1 MSNSINLGKVAGSA
15 WYTGAAT
22 TSSAIHTAVPTAR
35 IGDLYLSSGDNTY
48 WQKQSETAWEKK
60 GSLFPKT
67 VVMTEEAFSAAL
79 IGNTLENDTLYLVEG
94 ETTGQINFIAS
105 AGNITYDNSTS
116 GLNANN
122 VQAAIDEVKS
132 KLFSGSYN
140 DLKDKPTSGD
150 VTYNN
155 ATSGLTSNN
164 VQGAIDEIKGM
175 LFSGVYDD
183 LSNKPSAG
191 NIPFDNTLSGLN
203 ASDVQTAI
211 NRLKEMIF
219 SGSYNDLTDKP
230 SELTKDAL
238 LTLLLLTNEQL
249 TKLIAFA
256 DKITVDSTGVTV
268 GGVLKATTFDTTN

>member
-22 TSSAIHTAVPTAR
+22 SSSAIHTAVPTAR

-122 VQAAIDEVKS
+122 VQS
-132 KLFSGSYN
+132 
-140 DLKDKPTSGD
+140 
-150 VTYNN
+150 
-155 ATSGLTSNN
+155 
-164 VQGAIDEIKGM
+164 AIDEIKGM

-191 NIPFDNTLSGLN
+191 NIPFDNASSGLN

>member
-1 MSNSINLGKVAGSA
+1 MSNSINLGKVTGSA

-67 VVMTEEAFSAAL
+67 VVMTEAAFSAAL
-79 IGNTLENDTLYLVEG
+79 IGNTLEDDTLYLVEG

-140 DLKDKPTSGD
+140 DL
-150 VTYNN
+150 
-155 ATSGLTSNN
+155 
-164 VQGAIDEIKGM
+164 
-175 LFSGVYDD
+175 
-183 LSNKPSAG
+183 
-191 NIPFDNTLSGLN
+191 
-203 ASDVQTAI
+203 
-211 NRLKEMIF
+211 
-219 SGSYNDLTDKP
+219 TDKP
-230 SELTKDAL
+230 SELTKEAL

-256 DKITVDSTGVTV
+256 NKITIDSTGVTV

>member
-35 IGDLYLSSGDNTY
+35 VGDLYLSSGDNTY

-67 VVMTEEAFSAAL
+67 VVMTEVDFSTAL
-79 IGNTLENDTLYLVEG
+79 LGNTLENDTLYLVEG

-140 DLKDKPTSGD
+140 DL
-150 VTYNN
+150 
-155 ATSGLTSNN
+155 
-164 VQGAIDEIKGM
+164 
-175 LFSGVYDD
+175 
-183 LSNKPSAG
+183 
-191 NIPFDNTLSGLN
+191 
-203 ASDVQTAI
+203 
-211 NRLKEMIF
+211 
-219 SGSYNDLTDKP
+219 TDKP
-230 SELTKDAL
+230 SELTKEAL

-256 DKITVDSTGVTV
+256 NKITVDSTGVTV

>member
-22 TSSAIHTAVPTAR
+22 SSSAIHTAVPAAR

-122 VQAAIDEVKS
+122 VQSAIDEVKS

-140 DLKDKPTSGD
+140 DL
-150 VTYNN
+150 
-155 ATSGLTSNN
+155 
-164 VQGAIDEIKGM
+164 
-175 LFSGVYDD
+175 
-183 LSNKPSAG
+183 
-191 NIPFDNTLSGLN
+191 
-203 ASDVQTAI
+203 
-211 NRLKEMIF
+211 
-219 SGSYNDLTDKP
+219 TDKP
-230 SELTKDAL
+230 SELTKEAL

-256 DKITVDSTGVTV
+256 NKITVDSTGVTV

>member
-22 TSSAIHTAVPTAR
+22 SSSAIHTAVPTAR

-67 VVMTEEAFSAAL
+67 VVMTEAAFSAAL

-122 VQAAIDEVKS
+122 VQSAIDEVKS

-140 DLKDKPTSGD
+140 DL
-150 VTYNN
+150 
-155 ATSGLTSNN
+155 
-164 VQGAIDEIKGM
+164 
-175 LFSGVYDD
+175 
-183 LSNKPSAG
+183 
-191 NIPFDNTLSGLN
+191 
-203 ASDVQTAI
+203 
-211 NRLKEMIF
+211 
-219 SGSYNDLTDKP
+219 TDKP
-230 SELTKDAL
+230 SELTKEAL

-249 TKLIAFA
+249 AKLIAFA

>member
-22 TSSAIHTAVPTAR
+22 SSSAIHTAVPTAR
-35 IGDLYLSSGDNTY
+35 VGDLYLSSGDNTY

-67 VVMTEEAFSAAL
+67 VVMTEAAFSAAL

-140 DLKDKPTSGD
+140 DL
-150 VTYNN
+150 
-155 ATSGLTSNN
+155 
-164 VQGAIDEIKGM
+164 
-175 LFSGVYDD
+175 
-183 LSNKPSAG
+183 
-191 NIPFDNTLSGLN
+191 
-203 ASDVQTAI
+203 
-211 NRLKEMIF
+211 
-219 SGSYNDLTDKP
+219 TDKP
-230 SELTKDAL
+230 SELTKEAL

-256 DKITVDSTGVTV
+256 NKITVDSTGVTV

>member
-1 MSNSINLGKVAGSA
+1 MSNSINLGKVTGSA

-67 VVMTEEAFSAAL
+67 VVMTEAAFSTAL
-79 IGNTLENDTLYLVEG
+79 LGNTLENDTLYLVEG

-140 DLKDKPTSGD
+140 DL
-150 VTYNN
+150 
-155 ATSGLTSNN
+155 
-164 VQGAIDEIKGM
+164 
-175 LFSGVYDD
+175 
-183 LSNKPSAG
+183 
-191 NIPFDNTLSGLN
+191 
-203 ASDVQTAI
+203 
-211 NRLKEMIF
+211 
-219 SGSYNDLTDKP
+219 TDKP
-230 SELTKDAL
+230 SELTKEAL

-256 DKITVDSTGVTV
+256 NKITVDSTGVTV

>member
-22 TSSAIHTAVPTAR
+22 SSSAIHTAVPTAR

-67 VVMTEEAFSAAL
+67 VVMTEAAFSTAL
-79 IGNTLENDTLYLVEG
+79 LGNTLENDTLYLVEG

-140 DLKDKPTSGD
+140 DL
-150 VTYNN
+150 
-155 ATSGLTSNN
+155 
-164 VQGAIDEIKGM
+164 
-175 LFSGVYDD
+175 
-183 LSNKPSAG
+183 
-191 NIPFDNTLSGLN
+191 
-203 ASDVQTAI
+203 
-211 NRLKEMIF
+211 
-219 SGSYNDLTDKP
+219 TDKP
-230 SELTKDAL
+230 SELTKEAL

-256 DKITVDSTGVTV
+256 NKITVDSTGVTV

>member
-22 TSSAIHTAVPTAR
+22 SSSAIHTAVPTAR
-35 IGDLYLSSGDNTY
+35 VGDLYLSSGDNTY

-67 VVMTEEAFSAAL
+67 VVMTEAAFSAAL

-140 DLKDKPTSGD
+140 DL
-150 VTYNN
+150 
-155 ATSGLTSNN
+155 
-164 VQGAIDEIKGM
+164 
-175 LFSGVYDD
+175 
-183 LSNKPSAG
+183 
-191 NIPFDNTLSGLN
+191 
-203 ASDVQTAI
+203 
-211 NRLKEMIF
+211 
-219 SGSYNDLTDKP
+219 TDKP
-230 SELTKDAL
+230 SELTKEAL

-256 DKITVDSTGVTV
+256 NKITIDSTGVTV

>member
-15 WYTGAAT
+15 WYTGAAAS
-22 TSSAIHTAVPTAR
+22 SSAIHTAVPTAR

-48 WQKQSETAWEKK
+48 WQKQTETAWEKK

-105 AGNITYDNSTS
+105 AGNITYDNSKS

-132 KLFSGSYN
+132 KL
-140 DLKDKPTSGD
+140 
-150 VTYNN
+150 
-155 ATSGLTSNN
+155 
-164 VQGAIDEIKGM
+164 
-175 LFSGVYDD
+175 
-183 LSNKPSAG
+183 
-191 NIPFDNTLSGLN
+191 
-203 ASDVQTAI
+203 
-211 NRLKEMIF
+211 F

-256 DKITVDSTGVTV
+256 NKITVDSTGVTV

>member
-22 TSSAIHTAVPTAR
+22 ASSAIHTAVPTAR

-94 ETTGQINFIAS
+94 ETNGQINFIAS

-140 DLKDKPTSGD
+140 DL
-150 VTYNN
+150 
-155 ATSGLTSNN
+155 
-164 VQGAIDEIKGM
+164 
-175 LFSGVYDD
+175 
-183 LSNKPSAG
+183 
-191 NIPFDNTLSGLN
+191 
-203 ASDVQTAI
+203 
-211 NRLKEMIF
+211 
-219 SGSYNDLTDKP
+219 TDKP
-230 SELTKDAL
+230 SELTKEAL

-256 DKITVDSTGVTV
+256 NKITVDSTGVTV

>member
-22 TSSAIHTAVPTAR
+22 SSSAIHTAVPTAR

-94 ETTGQINFIAS
+94 ETNGQINFIAS

-140 DLKDKPTSGD
+140 DL
-150 VTYNN
+150 
-155 ATSGLTSNN
+155 
-164 VQGAIDEIKGM
+164 
-175 LFSGVYDD
+175 
-183 LSNKPSAG
+183 
-191 NIPFDNTLSGLN
+191 
-203 ASDVQTAI
+203 
-211 NRLKEMIF
+211 
-219 SGSYNDLTDKP
+219 TDKP
-230 SELTKDAL
+230 SELTKEAL

-256 DKITVDSTGVTV
+256 NKITVDSTGVTV

>member
-67 VVMTEEAFSAAL
+67 VVMTEVAFSTAL
-79 IGNTLENDTLYLVEG
+79 LGNTLENDTLYLVEG

-140 DLKDKPTSGD
+140 DL
-150 VTYNN
+150 
-155 ATSGLTSNN
+155 
-164 VQGAIDEIKGM
+164 
-175 LFSGVYDD
+175 
-183 LSNKPSAG
+183 
-191 NIPFDNTLSGLN
+191 
-203 ASDVQTAI
+203 
-211 NRLKEMIF
+211 
-219 SGSYNDLTDKP
+219 TDKP
-230 SELTKDAL
+230 SELTKEAL

-256 DKITVDSTGVTV
+256 NKITVDSTGVTV

>member
-15 WYTGAAT
+15 WYTGAAA

-67 VVMTEEAFSAAL
+67 VVMTEAAFSAAL

-140 DLKDKPTSGD
+140 DL
-150 VTYNN
+150 
-155 ATSGLTSNN
+155 
-164 VQGAIDEIKGM
+164 
-175 LFSGVYDD
+175 
-183 LSNKPSAG
+183 
-191 NIPFDNTLSGLN
+191 
-203 ASDVQTAI
+203 
-211 NRLKEMIF
+211 
-219 SGSYNDLTDKP
+219 TDKP
-230 SELTKDAL
+230 SELTKEAL
-238 LTLLLLTNEQL
+238 LTLLLLTNDQL

-256 DKITVDSTGVTV
+256 NKITVDSTGVTV

>member
-15 WYTGAAT
+15 WYTGAAA

-67 VVMTEEAFSAAL
+67 VVMTEAAFSAAL

-140 DLKDKPTSGD
+140 DL
-150 VTYNN
+150 
-155 ATSGLTSNN
+155 
-164 VQGAIDEIKGM
+164 
-175 LFSGVYDD
+175 
-183 LSNKPSAG
+183 
-191 NIPFDNTLSGLN
+191 
-203 ASDVQTAI
+203 
-211 NRLKEMIF
+211 
-219 SGSYNDLTDKP
+219 TDKP
-230 SELTKDAL
+230 SELTQEAL

-256 DKITVDSTGVTV
+256 NKITVDSTGVTV

>member
-35 IGDLYLSSGDNTY
+35 VGDLYLSSGDNTY

-67 VVMTEEAFSAAL
+67 VVMTEAAFSAAL
-79 IGNTLENDTLYLVEG
+79 IGNTLDNDTLYLVEG

-122 VQAAIDEVKS
+122 VQAAIDEIS
-132 KLFSGSYN
+132 
-140 DLKDKPTSGD
+140 DKFK
-150 VTYNN
+150 
-155 ATSGLTSNN
+155 AEK
-164 VQGAIDEIKGM
+164 I
-175 LFSGVYDD
+175 
-183 LSNKPSAG
+183 LS
-191 NIPFDNTLSGLN
+191 
-203 ASDVQTAI
+203 
-211 NRLKEMIF
+211 
-219 SGSYNDLTDKP
+219 
-230 SELTKDAL
+230 L
-238 LTLLLLTNEQL
+238 LTLSNEQL

>member
-1 MSNSINLGKVAGSA
+1 MSNSINLGKVTGSA

-22 TSSAIHTAVPTAR
+22 TSSAIQTAVPTAR

-67 VVMTEEAFSAAL
+67 VVMTEAAFSTAL
-79 IGNTLENDTLYLVEG
+79 LGNTLENDTLYLVEG

-140 DLKDKPTSGD
+140 DL
-150 VTYNN
+150 
-155 ATSGLTSNN
+155 
-164 VQGAIDEIKGM
+164 
-175 LFSGVYDD
+175 
-183 LSNKPSAG
+183 
-191 NIPFDNTLSGLN
+191 
-203 ASDVQTAI
+203 
-211 NRLKEMIF
+211 
-219 SGSYNDLTDKP
+219 TDKP
-230 SELTKDAL
+230 SELTKEAL

-256 DKITVDSTGVTV
+256 NKITVDSTGVTV

>member
-1 MSNSINLGKVAGSA
+1 MSNSINLGKVTGSA

-67 VVMTEEAFSAAL
+67 VVMTEVAFSTAL
-79 IGNTLENDTLYLVEG
+79 LGNTLENDTLYLVEG

-140 DLKDKPTSGD
+140 DL
-150 VTYNN
+150 
-155 ATSGLTSNN
+155 
-164 VQGAIDEIKGM
+164 
-175 LFSGVYDD
+175 
-183 LSNKPSAG
+183 
-191 NIPFDNTLSGLN
+191 
-203 ASDVQTAI
+203 
-211 NRLKEMIF
+211 
-219 SGSYNDLTDKP
+219 TDKP

-256 DKITVDSTGVTV
+256 NKITVDSTGVTV

>member
-35 IGDLYLSSGDNTY
+35 IDDLYLSSGDNTY

-140 DLKDKPTSGD
+140 DL
-150 VTYNN
+150 
-155 ATSGLTSNN
+155 
-164 VQGAIDEIKGM
+164 
-175 LFSGVYDD
+175 
-183 LSNKPSAG
+183 
-191 NIPFDNTLSGLN
+191 
-203 ASDVQTAI
+203 
-211 NRLKEMIF
+211 
-219 SGSYNDLTDKP
+219 TDKP

-256 DKITVDSTGVTV
+256 NK
-268 GGVLKATTFDTTN
+268 

>member
-22 TSSAIHTAVPTAR
+22 SSSAIHTAVPTAR

-67 VVMTEEAFSAAL
+67 VVMTEAAFSAAL

-140 DLKDKPTSGD
+140 DL
-150 VTYNN
+150 
-155 ATSGLTSNN
+155 
-164 VQGAIDEIKGM
+164 
-175 LFSGVYDD
+175 
-183 LSNKPSAG
+183 
-191 NIPFDNTLSGLN
+191 
-203 ASDVQTAI
+203 
-211 NRLKEMIF
+211 
-219 SGSYNDLTDKP
+219 TDKP
-230 SELTKDAL
+230 SELTQEAL

-256 DKITVDSTGVTV
+256 NKITVDSTGVTV

>member
-1 MSNSINLGKVAGSA
+1 MSNSINLGKVTGSA

-67 VVMTEEAFSAAL
+67 VVMTEAAFSAAL

-122 VQAAIDEVKS
+122 VQSAIDEVKS

-140 DLKDKPTSGD
+140 DL
-150 VTYNN
+150 
-155 ATSGLTSNN
+155 
-164 VQGAIDEIKGM
+164 
-175 LFSGVYDD
+175 
-183 LSNKPSAG
+183 
-191 NIPFDNTLSGLN
+191 
-203 ASDVQTAI
+203 
-211 NRLKEMIF
+211 
-219 SGSYNDLTDKP
+219 TDKP
-230 SELTKDAL
+230 SELTKEAL
-238 LTLLLLTNEQL
+238 LTLLLLTSEQL

-256 DKITVDSTGVTV
+256 NKITVDSTGVTV

>member
-22 TSSAIHTAVPTAR
+22 TSSAIHTAVPAAR

-67 VVMTEEAFSAAL
+67 VVMTEVAFSTAL
-79 IGNTLENDTLYLVEG
+79 LGNTLENDTLYLVEG

-122 VQAAIDEVKS
+122 VQSAIDEVKS

-140 DLKDKPTSGD
+140 DL
-150 VTYNN
+150 
-155 ATSGLTSNN
+155 
-164 VQGAIDEIKGM
+164 
-175 LFSGVYDD
+175 
-183 LSNKPSAG
+183 
-191 NIPFDNTLSGLN
+191 
-203 ASDVQTAI
+203 
-211 NRLKEMIF
+211 
-219 SGSYNDLTDKP
+219 TDKP
-230 SELTKDAL
+230 SELTKEAL

-256 DKITVDSTGVTV
+256 NKITVDSTGVTV

>member
-1 MSNSINLGKVAGSA
+1 MSNSINLGKVTGSA

-67 VVMTEEAFSAAL
+67 VVMTEAAFSAAL
-79 IGNTLENDTLYLVEG
+79 IGNTLEDDTLYLVEG

-140 DLKDKPTSGD
+140 DL
-150 VTYNN
+150 
-155 ATSGLTSNN
+155 
-164 VQGAIDEIKGM
+164 
-175 LFSGVYDD
+175 
-183 LSNKPSAG
+183 
-191 NIPFDNTLSGLN
+191 
-203 ASDVQTAI
+203 
-211 NRLKEMIF
+211 
-219 SGSYNDLTDKP
+219 TDKP
-230 SELTKDAL
+230 SELTREAL

-256 DKITVDSTGVTV
+256 NKITVDSTGVTV

>member
-15 WYTGAAT
+15 WYTGAAA

-67 VVMTEEAFSAAL
+67 VVMTEVAFSTAL
-79 IGNTLENDTLYLVEG
+79 LGNTLENDTLYLVEG

-140 DLKDKPTSGD
+140 DL
-150 VTYNN
+150 
-155 ATSGLTSNN
+155 
-164 VQGAIDEIKGM
+164 
-175 LFSGVYDD
+175 
-183 LSNKPSAG
+183 
-191 NIPFDNTLSGLN
+191 
-203 ASDVQTAI
+203 
-211 NRLKEMIF
+211 
-219 SGSYNDLTDKP
+219 TDKP
-230 SELTKDAL
+230 SELTKEAL

-256 DKITVDSTGVTV
+256 NKITVDSTGVTV

>member
-67 VVMTEEAFSAAL
+67 VVMTEAAFSAAL

-94 ETTGQINFIAS
+94 ETNGQINFIAS

-140 DLKDKPTSGD
+140 DL
-150 VTYNN
+150 
-155 ATSGLTSNN
+155 
-164 VQGAIDEIKGM
+164 
-175 LFSGVYDD
+175 
-183 LSNKPSAG
+183 
-191 NIPFDNTLSGLN
+191 
-203 ASDVQTAI
+203 
-211 NRLKEMIF
+211 
-219 SGSYNDLTDKP
+219 TDKP
-230 SELTKDAL
+230 SELTKEAL

-256 DKITVDSTGVTV
+256 NKITVDSTGVTV

>member
-22 TSSAIHTAVPTAR
+22 SSFAIHTAVPTAR

-67 VVMTEEAFSAAL
+67 VVMTEAAFSAAL

-94 ETTGQINFIAS
+94 ETNGQINFIAS

-140 DLKDKPTSGD
+140 DL
-150 VTYNN
+150 
-155 ATSGLTSNN
+155 
-164 VQGAIDEIKGM
+164 
-175 LFSGVYDD
+175 
-183 LSNKPSAG
+183 
-191 NIPFDNTLSGLN
+191 
-203 ASDVQTAI
+203 
-211 NRLKEMIF
+211 
-219 SGSYNDLTDKP
+219 TDKP
-230 SELTKDAL
+230 SELTKEAL

-256 DKITVDSTGVTV
+256 NKITVDSTGVTV

>member
-67 VVMTEEAFSAAL
+67 VVMTEAAFSAAL

-140 DLKDKPTSGD
+140 DL
-150 VTYNN
+150 
-155 ATSGLTSNN
+155 
-164 VQGAIDEIKGM
+164 
-175 LFSGVYDD
+175 
-183 LSNKPSAG
+183 
-191 NIPFDNTLSGLN
+191 
-203 ASDVQTAI
+203 
-211 NRLKEMIF
+211 
-219 SGSYNDLTDKP
+219 TDKP
-230 SELTKDAL
+230 SELTKEAL

-256 DKITVDSTGVTV
+256 NKITVDSTGVTV

>member
-22 TSSAIHTAVPTAR
+22 SSSAIHTAVPTAR

-67 VVMTEEAFSAAL
+67 VVMTEADFSTAL
-79 IGNTLENDTLYLVEG
+79 LGNTLENDTLYLVEG

-140 DLKDKPTSGD
+140 DL
-150 VTYNN
+150 
-155 ATSGLTSNN
+155 
-164 VQGAIDEIKGM
+164 
-175 LFSGVYDD
+175 
-183 LSNKPSAG
+183 
-191 NIPFDNTLSGLN
+191 
-203 ASDVQTAI
+203 
-211 NRLKEMIF
+211 
-219 SGSYNDLTDKP
+219 TDKP
-230 SELTKDAL
+230 SELTKEAL

-256 DKITVDSTGVTV
+256 NKITVDSTGITV

>member
-67 VVMTEEAFSAAL
+67 VVMTEVDFSTAL
-79 IGNTLENDTLYLVEG
+79 LGNTLENDTLYLVEG

-140 DLKDKPTSGD
+140 DL
-150 VTYNN
+150 
-155 ATSGLTSNN
+155 
-164 VQGAIDEIKGM
+164 
-175 LFSGVYDD
+175 
-183 LSNKPSAG
+183 
-191 NIPFDNTLSGLN
+191 
-203 ASDVQTAI
+203 
-211 NRLKEMIF
+211 
-219 SGSYNDLTDKP
+219 TDKP
-230 SELTKDAL
+230 SELTKEAL

-256 DKITVDSTGVTV
+256 NKITVDSTGVTV

>member
-22 TSSAIHTAVPTAR
+22 SSSAIHTAVPTAR

-67 VVMTEEAFSAAL
+67 VVMTEAAFSAAL

-140 DLKDKPTSGD
+140 DL
-150 VTYNN
+150 
-155 ATSGLTSNN
+155 
-164 VQGAIDEIKGM
+164 
-175 LFSGVYDD
+175 
-183 LSNKPSAG
+183 
-191 NIPFDNTLSGLN
+191 
-203 ASDVQTAI
+203 
-211 NRLKEMIF
+211 
-219 SGSYNDLTDKP
+219 TDKP

-256 DKITVDSTGVTV
+256 NKITVDSTGITV

>member
-67 VVMTEEAFSAAL
+67 VVMTEAAFSTAL
-79 IGNTLENDTLYLVEG
+79 LGNTLENDTLYLVEG

-122 VQAAIDEVKS
+122 VQSAIDEVKS

-140 DLKDKPTSGD
+140 DL
-150 VTYNN
+150 
-155 ATSGLTSNN
+155 
-164 VQGAIDEIKGM
+164 
-175 LFSGVYDD
+175 
-183 LSNKPSAG
+183 
-191 NIPFDNTLSGLN
+191 
-203 ASDVQTAI
+203 
-211 NRLKEMIF
+211 
-219 SGSYNDLTDKP
+219 TDKP
-230 SELTKDAL
+230 SELTKEAL

-256 DKITVDSTGVTV
+256 NKITVDSTGVTV

>member
-122 VQAAIDEVKS
+122 VQSAIDEVKS

-140 DLKDKPTSGD
+140 DL
-150 VTYNN
+150 
-155 ATSGLTSNN
+155 
-164 VQGAIDEIKGM
+164 
-175 LFSGVYDD
+175 
-183 LSNKPSAG
+183 
-191 NIPFDNTLSGLN
+191 
-203 ASDVQTAI
+203 
-211 NRLKEMIF
+211 
-219 SGSYNDLTDKP
+219 TDKP
-230 SELTKDAL
+230 SELTKEAL

-256 DKITVDSTGVTV
+256 NKITIDSTGVTV

>member
-15 WYTGAAT
+15 WYTGAAA

-67 VVMTEEAFSAAL
+67 VVMTEADFSAAL

-140 DLKDKPTSGD
+140 DL
-150 VTYNN
+150 
-155 ATSGLTSNN
+155 
-164 VQGAIDEIKGM
+164 
-175 LFSGVYDD
+175 
-183 LSNKPSAG
+183 
-191 NIPFDNTLSGLN
+191 
-203 ASDVQTAI
+203 
-211 NRLKEMIF
+211 
-219 SGSYNDLTDKP
+219 TDKP
-230 SELTKDAL
+230 SELTKEAL

-249 TKLIAFA
+249 TKLTAFA
-256 DKITVDSTGVTV
+256 NKITVDSTGVTV

>member
-15 WYTGAAT
+15 WYTGAAA

-67 VVMTEEAFSAAL
+67 VVMTEAAFSAAL

-122 VQAAIDEVKS
+122 VQSAIDEVKS

-140 DLKDKPTSGD
+140 DL
-150 VTYNN
+150 
-155 ATSGLTSNN
+155 
-164 VQGAIDEIKGM
+164 
-175 LFSGVYDD
+175 
-183 LSNKPSAG
+183 
-191 NIPFDNTLSGLN
+191 
-203 ASDVQTAI
+203 
-211 NRLKEMIF
+211 
-219 SGSYNDLTDKP
+219 TDKP
-230 SELTKDAL
+230 SELTKEAL

-256 DKITVDSTGVTV
+256 NKITVDSTGVTV

>member
-22 TSSAIHTAVPTAR
+22 SSSAIHTAVPTAR

-67 VVMTEEAFSAAL
+67 VVMTEADFSTAL
-79 IGNTLENDTLYLVEG
+79 LGNTLENDTLYLVEG

-140 DLKDKPTSGD
+140 DL
-150 VTYNN
+150 
-155 ATSGLTSNN
+155 
-164 VQGAIDEIKGM
+164 
-175 LFSGVYDD
+175 
-183 LSNKPSAG
+183 
-191 NIPFDNTLSGLN
+191 
-203 ASDVQTAI
+203 
-211 NRLKEMIF
+211 
-219 SGSYNDLTDKP
+219 TDKP
-230 SELTKDAL
+230 SELTKEAL

-256 DKITVDSTGVTV
+256 NKITVDSTGVTV

>member
-67 VVMTEEAFSAAL
+67 VVMTEAAFSAAL

-140 DLKDKPTSGD
+140 DL
-150 VTYNN
+150 
-155 ATSGLTSNN
+155 
-164 VQGAIDEIKGM
+164 
-175 LFSGVYDD
+175 
-183 LSNKPSAG
+183 
-191 NIPFDNTLSGLN
+191 
-203 ASDVQTAI
+203 
-211 NRLKEMIF
+211 
-219 SGSYNDLTDKP
+219 TDKP
-230 SELTKDAL
+230 SELTKEAL

-249 TKLIAFA
+249 TKLVAFA
-256 DKITVDSTGVTV
+256 NKITVDSTGVTV

>member
-1 MSNSINLGKVAGSA
+1 MSNSINLGKVTGSA

-140 DLKDKPTSGD
+140 DL
-150 VTYNN
+150 
-155 ATSGLTSNN
+155 
-164 VQGAIDEIKGM
+164 
-175 LFSGVYDD
+175 
-183 LSNKPSAG
+183 
-191 NIPFDNTLSGLN
+191 
-203 ASDVQTAI
+203 
-211 NRLKEMIF
+211 
-219 SGSYNDLTDKP
+219 TDKP
-230 SELTKDAL
+230 SELTKEAL

-256 DKITVDSTGVTV
+256 NKITVDSTGVTV

>member
-22 TSSAIHTAVPTAR
+22 TSSAIHTAVPAAR

-67 VVMTEEAFSAAL
+67 VVMTEAAFSAAL

-140 DLKDKPTSGD
+140 DL
-150 VTYNN
+150 
-155 ATSGLTSNN
+155 
-164 VQGAIDEIKGM
+164 
-175 LFSGVYDD
+175 
-183 LSNKPSAG
+183 
-191 NIPFDNTLSGLN
+191 
-203 ASDVQTAI
+203 
-211 NRLKEMIF
+211 
-219 SGSYNDLTDKP
+219 TDKP
-230 SELTKDAL
+230 SELTQEAL

-256 DKITVDSTGVTV
+256 NKITVDSTGVTV

>member
-67 VVMTEEAFSAAL
+67 VVMTEAAFSAAL

-140 DLKDKPTSGD
+140 DL
-150 VTYNN
+150 
-155 ATSGLTSNN
+155 
-164 VQGAIDEIKGM
+164 
-175 LFSGVYDD
+175 
-183 LSNKPSAG
+183 
-191 NIPFDNTLSGLN
+191 
-203 ASDVQTAI
+203 
-211 NRLKEMIF
+211 
-219 SGSYNDLTDKP
+219 TDKP
-230 SELTKDAL
+230 SELTQEAL

-256 DKITVDSTGVTV
+256 NKITVDSTGVTV